1 LKGIGGKQMKLPAYF
16 IEKIR
21 QAFGEKGEKWLENL
35 PQIYTKSIKKWSL
48 TNCSLAGDLSHNLIV
63 FAMSPEYG
71 SVALKIG
78 VPHDDLFTEMRA
90 LVLYEGRNICRC
102 YDVDKELGAILI
114 ERISPGVNLK
124 SEKNHSTRI
133 KIASEV
139 IANLAIPVEEDHNL
153 PSYAYWLNKAF
164 SRARE
169 ENKVSQKMLSL
180 IDMAERMYCEI
191 EASDRPKI
199 LLHGDLHHFNILL
212 DQNGDWKAI
221 DPKGVIGQACMDC
234 ARFMENQLDMVPY
247 EEQEKYLD
255 EMITVF
261 STTFKEPKQMIATC
275 LFIDYVLSTCWTF
288 EDGTLDQ
295 TEQIEAIDRFK
306 YVTRYLKEDELE
318 EIERKQ
324 NHRRGDD

>member
-1 LKGIGGKQMKLPAYF
+1 MKLPAYF

-21 QAFGEKGEKWLENL
+21 NAFGEKGEKWLENL
-35 PQIYTKSIKKWSL
+35 PQIYSKCIKKWSL
-48 TNCSLAGDLSHNLIV
+48 INCSLAGDLSHNLIV
-63 FAMSPEYG
+63 FATSPEYG

-78 VPHDDLFTEMRA
+78 VPHADLYTEMRA
-90 LVLYEGRNICRC
+90 LALYEGRNICRC
-102 YDVDKELGAILI
+102 YDVDKEIGAILI

-124 SEKNHSTRI
+124 SEKNHSTQI

-153 PSYAYWLNKAF
+153 PSYSYWLNKAF

-169 ENKVSQKMLSL
+169 EDKIVQKMHSL
-180 IDMAERMYCEI
+180 MDSAERMYREI

-199 LLHGDLHHFNILL
+199 LLHGDLHHYNILQ
-212 DQNGDWKAI
+212 DHNGEWKAI

-234 ARFMENQLDMVPY
+234 ARFMENQLDMVQY
-247 EEQEKYLD
+247 EEQKKYLD

-261 STTFKEPKQMIATC
+261 STTFKESKQTIATC

-288 EDGTLDQ
+288 EDGKLTHAKQL
-295 TEQIEAIDRFK
+295 EAIDRFEC
-306 YVTRYLKEDELE
+306 VTRYLKD
-318 EIERKQ
+318 I
-324 NHRRGDD
+324 